1 MKYRPRE
8 GNIIRGGRNLV
19 ESNEGGVVAAVLGVP
34 KVVHEGFRE
43 PALGKAVMSH
53 TQTTR
58 CSSQV
63 YVSRD
68 TTTSL
73 VHRGSCR

>member
-1 MKYRPRE
+1 M
-8 GNIIRGGRNLV
+8 

-34 KVVHEGFRE
+34 KVVQEGFRE
-43 PALGKAVMSH
+43 PALGKAVISH

-63 YVSRD
+63 CVKGHHDYSSTQRV
-68 TTTSL
+68 L
-73 VHRGSCR
+73 